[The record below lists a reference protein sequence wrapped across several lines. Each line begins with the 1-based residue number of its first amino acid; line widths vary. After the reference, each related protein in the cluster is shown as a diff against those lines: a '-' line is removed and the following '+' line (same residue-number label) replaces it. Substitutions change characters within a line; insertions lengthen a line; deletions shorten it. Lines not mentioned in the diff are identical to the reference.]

1 MEARPMTRTLLLLA
15 MLLLPGCG
23 EPDQSRVVPANADA
37 PRASSVDRSGGD
49 KASGEATIPK
59 NIPMH

>member
-1 MEARPMTRTLLLLA
+1 MTRHLILLS

-23 EPDQSRVVPANADA
+23 EHDEPSRFVPAKDDA
-37 PRASSVDRSGGD
+37 PSVSSSDRMGGD
-49 KASGEATIPK
+49 KASGEATVPK